1 MATVFEGDLQVSSD
15 TDFRKANHKQWASEE
30 ARKQR
35 NNPKGTEPRY
45 QKGKGREG
53 RKEKDGG
60 GRMEKETGGKKK
72 RRSRRR
78 RERREGNEDAAR
90 SKHRT

>member
-1 MATVFEGDLQVSSD
+1 MAVVFEHDLQVSSD

-30 ARKQR
+30 RRKHKQH
-35 NNPKGTEPRY
+35 KGNRTKIPER
-45 QKGKGREG
+45 KGREG

-60 GRMEKETGGKKK
+60 GRMEKETGGKNK
-72 RRSRRR
+72 RRARRR
-78 RERREGNEDAAR
+78 REGREGNEDAGM

>member
-1 MATVFEGDLQVSSD
+1 MTSKCHRTLTFARQTTNNGQ
-15 TDFRKANHKQWASEE
+15 
-30 ARKQR
+30 ARKEGNI
-35 NNPKGTEPRY
+35 NNTKGTEPKY

-60 GRMEKETGGKKK
+60 GRMEKETGGKNK
-72 RRSRRR
+72 RRARRR
-78 RERREGNEDAAR
+78 REGREGNEDAGM